1 MKKKQLWTILFSLLF
16 CGSGFSQSS
25 QVVSAWNYVK
35 YGQFEEAKTAI
46 NQAILDPKTS
56 TWPKTWFYRGSIY
69 LAIYDDT
76 TFRKKNPDAL
86 PEAIRSYEKSMEV
99 STGGKNEYKD
109 QILAGLQE
117 CALNSFN
124 EGVKPYNDKLY
135 QQAYNSFKQS
145 ADVYKYI
152 NQTFNLKNVDTLAT
166 LYAAHAATK
175 LKQYGEAETLYKSLL
190 EQGISDAD
198 IYANMGEMYL
208 GMGDTTKAIEV
219 ISKGTALYPN
229 DKGLM
234 IQELN
239 VYLFSKRFDEAEKKL
254 QVAIQ
259 KDPKFIPLYIQ
270 LANIYEQKGDTA
282 NARKTYEQAI
292 ALEPDNFDAQYRLGA
307 MYYNE
312 AVELNNTMNKL
323 ELNQQKQYD
332 LLKVQRDATFKKS
345 LPYLENAHRQDAKD
359 MDTMIALKELYARL
373 NMTEKLALIKG
384 EIEAAK
390 Q

>member
-1 MKKKQLWTILFSLLF
+1 MKNLLLILFLTSV
-16 CGSGFSQSS
+16 SAASFSQSS

-35 YGQFEEAKTAI
+35 YGQFQEAKTAI
-46 NQAILDPKTS
+46 DQAAQDPKTS

-76 TFRKKNPDAL
+76 TFRSKNPGAL
-86 PEAIRSYEKSMEV
+86 TESIKSFEKSMEV
-99 STGGKNEYKD
+99 SSGGKNEYKD

-124 EGVKPYNDKLY
+124 EGVTPYNEKRY
-135 QQAYNSFKQS
+135 QEAYNSFKQA
-145 ADVYKYI
+145 ADVYSYI
-152 NQTFNLKNVDTLAT
+152 NKTWNLTTVDTLAT
-166 LYAAHAATK
+166 LYAAHAANK
-175 LKQYGEAETLYKSLL
+175 LKNYDEASALYQSLL
-190 EQGISDAD
+190 NKGISQPD
-198 IYANMGEMYL
+198 IYSSMGEMYL

-219 ISKGTALYPN
+219 ISKGAAMYPN

-239 VYLFSKRFDEAEKKL
+239 VYLYSKQFDEAEKKL
-254 QVAIQ
+254 KDAIQ
-259 KDPKFIPLYIQ
+259 KDPKFVSLYVQ

-292 ALEPDNFDAQYRLGA
+292 AIEPNNFDAQYRLGA
-307 MYYNE
+307 MYYNQ
-312 AVELNNTMNKL
+312 AVEVNNAMNKL

-332 LLKVQRDATFKKS
+332 VLKVQRDALFKRS
-345 LPYLENAHRQDAKD
+345 LPFLEKAHLEDSKD

-373 NMTEKLALIKG
+373 NMTEKLEDIKRQ
-384 EIEAAK
+384 IEAAK
-390 Q
+390 G

>member
-1 MKKKQLWTILFSLLF
+1 MKKVLWMFVLTTVFN
-16 CGSGFSQSS
+16 GTVFSQSS

-86 PEAIRSYEKSMEV
+86 PEAIKSYEKSIEV
-99 STGGKNEYKD
+99 SAGGKNEYKD
-109 QILAGLQE
+109 QIIAGLQE

-124 EGVKPYNDKLY
+124 EGVTPYNEKDY
-135 QQAYNSFKQS
+135 QKAYNSFKQS
-145 ADVYKYI
+145 ADAYKYM
-152 NQTFNLKNVDTLAT
+152 NETFNLKIADTLST
-166 LYAAHAATK
+166 LYAAHAAAK
-175 LKQYGEAETLYKSLL
+175 LKNYKEAETLYKSLL
-190 EQGISDAD
+190 DKGISDPD
-198 IYANMGEMYL
+198 VYTNMGEMYL
-208 GMGDTTKAIEV
+208 AMGDTTKAIEV

-239 VYLFSKRFDEAEKKL
+239 VYLFSKKFDEAEKKL
-254 QVAIQ
+254 KDAIQ

-270 LANIYEQKGDTA
+270 LANIYEQKKDTA

-292 ALEPDNFDAQYRLGA
+292 A
-307 MYYNE
+307 
-312 AVELNNTMNKL
+312 
-323 ELNQQKQYD
+323 
-332 LLKVQRDATFKKS
+332 
-345 LPYLENAHRQDAKD
+345 
-359 MDTMIALKELYARL
+359 
-373 NMTEKLALIKG
+373 
-384 EIEAAK
+384 
-390 Q
+390 